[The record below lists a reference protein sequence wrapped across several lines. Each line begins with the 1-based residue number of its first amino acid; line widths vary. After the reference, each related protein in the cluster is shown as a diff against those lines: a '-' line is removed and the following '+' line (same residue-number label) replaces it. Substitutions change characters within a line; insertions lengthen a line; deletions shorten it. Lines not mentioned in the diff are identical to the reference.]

1 MKRLF
6 LSIFA
11 LGLFLFST
19 AANTKVYINPG
30 HGSWGPNCRPM
41 ATINYA
47 AGDTLGFFESNTNLW
62 KAFAMEEKLKA
73 AGGFDVKLSRRA
85 SGGSG
90 TNQWNKALS
99 TVCSEATNYGANY
112 YISIHSNAGPDGST
126 GSFANYPV
134 ILYRGYTGSPK
145 VKNSDAMA
153 KASMARLY
161 DIFYKTPKNKNGGG
175 GPEFTTSYSPSNPR
189 ITGDLSFYNTS
200 STYGYLG
207 ALKHNIPG
215 FLSEGYFHTYSPARH
230 RALNPDWCREEGI
243 RYFRGLMDY
252 YGKAGEKVGYILG
265 YVRSKTEQFS
275 HKHYIPHSS
284 SNDIY
289 KPINGAKI
297 VLRNDKEEVIK
308 CNCYPYVKRM
318 LKNQDY
324 YTTDHNYNGVFFFEN
339 LTPGQYTLYVH
350 ASGYK
355 DIVQTITVTADKTIY
370 PEIFMEKGAG
380 TEPNVAPADP
390 DIEWELNGGYV
401 PGGTVPSN
409 DELWEQF
416 KSYYLSYYNINRA
429 DQPIE
434 NVATFASAY
443 MEDIMTNE
451 KSDYKWLGDYI
462 LTIAGTISGES
473 AWRWHVHAFF
483 NCNDGTV
490 TDNQK
495 VATANFSDAGKP
507 EKWGPAYQI
516 AMGTSAALPY
526 KVTSTYTLPTPV
538 KEGYVFLGWNTK
550 ADGTG
555 ETLTTIPAGWK
566 GTLYAMWEEE
576 VPADVKWVLNGG
588 TVSITLPREITGT
601 AYTLPTP
608 KKNGYVFLGWY
619 DNANGTGIALTSLPV
634 GYKGTIYAIWRE
646 AKVTWELN
654 GGKAVKE
661 VLVSDGS
668 VKVPTNEELFTTFM
682 NDYNTYYKTSINTAS
697 YSVAKGNVA
706 NFLYNGKANFSVDIT
721 ILLQDAS
728 AGWKWLGDYL
738 QKSSTENGLPL
749 EEEVQWRYSLA
760 AFFMCG
766 TYTDYNVDFSTMGQA
781 TVWGPTYEAAHG
793 GGTKTVLEEITLPS
807 KITGN
812 AYTIPTPVKDG
823 AIFQGWYDNAAGSG
837 DKLTVLPVG
846 YDGTVYAIWDKAQV
860 VWVLNGG
867 KVLEEVTIPGNTVNV
882 PTQEELWASFKTA
895 AGLTTL
901 GTLAEITEAGAGKP
915 HTDPNTPCA
924 CRIICGKLTGA
935 ILASVFQKSEWI
947 WLRDYIITVQT
958 TLTVDDVAS
967 NAAWR
972 YAVAAFFLQTEH
984 NSWPASANFATAGK
998 PEAWGDAYQ
1007 KAHGATDSTTEWRE
1021 VTLPSAIV
1029 GEPYTI
1035 PTPVKD
1041 GDVFVGWYENNNGT
1055 GTALTVLPV
1064 GYEGTVY
1071 AIWKSGVATDIENI
1085 QLNTISTHK
1094 ILHNGQI
1101 LIIRDG
1107 KVYNMMGQQVN

>member
-99 TVCSEATNYGANY
+99 TICSEATNYGANY

-189 ITGDLSFYNTS
+189 ITGDLSFYDTS

-823 AIFQGWYDNAAGSG
+823 ATFQGWYDNAAGTG

-915 HTDPNTPCA
+915 HNEQDNPCA
-924 CRIICGKLTGA
+924 CRIICAKLLDA
-935 ILASVFQKSEWI
+935 NVNAVFALPEWA
-947 WLRDYIITVQT
+947 WLKAYIMTVQSG
-958 TLTVDDVAS
+958 LPEAS
-967 NAAWR
+967 SAAWR
-972 YAVAAFFLQTEH
+972 YAIAAFFLQSEH
-984 NSWPASANFATAGK
+984 SAWPASADFSEAGK

-1071 AIWKSGVATDIENI
+1071 AIWQSDVSTDTENI
-1085 QLNTISTHK
+1085 QVETVSVRKVL
-1094 ILHNGQI
+1094 LNGQI
-1101 LIIRDG
+1101 LIMRDG

>member
-1 MKRLF
+1 
-6 LSIFA
+6 
-11 LGLFLFST
+11 
-19 AANTKVYINPG
+19 
-30 HGSWGPNCRPM
+30 
-41 ATINYA
+41 
-47 AGDTLGFFESNTNLW
+47 
-62 KAFAMEEKLKA
+62 
-73 AGGFDVKLSRRA
+73 
-85 SGGSG
+85 
-90 TNQWNKALS
+90 
-99 TVCSEATNYGANY
+99 
-112 YISIHSNAGPDGST
+112 
-126 GSFANYPV
+126 
-134 ILYRGYTGSPK
+134 
-145 VKNSDAMA
+145 
-153 KASMARLY
+153 
-161 DIFYKTPKNKNGGG
+161 
-175 GPEFTTSYSPSNPR
+175 
-189 ITGDLSFYNTS
+189 
-200 STYGYLG
+200 
-207 ALKHNIPG
+207 
-215 FLSEGYFHTYSPARH
+215 
-230 RALNPDWCREEGI
+230 
-243 RYFRGLMDY
+243 MDY

-265 YVRSKTEQFS
+265 YVRSKTEKFS
-275 HKHYIPHSS
+275 HTYYIPYKN
-284 SNDIY
+284 SNDVY

-324 YTTDHNYNGVFFFEN
+324 YTTDHNYNGIFVFEN
-339 LTPGQYTLYVH
+339 LTHGNYTLYVH
-350 ASGYK
+350 ANGYK
-355 DIVQTITVTADKTIY
+355 DVVQTITVTADKTIY

-462 LTIAGTISGES
+462 LTIAGSISGES

-526 KVTSTYTLPTPV
+526 KVTSTYTLPTPI
-538 KEGYVFLGWNTK
+538 KEGYVFLGWFDN
-550 ADGTG
+550 ANGTG
-555 ETLTTIPAGWK
+555 TALTTIPAGWQ

-576 VPADVKWVLNGG
+576 APADVKWMLNGG
-588 TVSITLPREITGT
+588 TVSTTLPREITGT

-608 KKNGYVFLGWY
+608 KKTGYVFLGWF
-619 DNANGTGIALTSLPV
+619 DNANGTGTALSSLPV

-706 NFLYNGKANFSVDIT
+706 NFLYNGKANSSVDIT

-749 EEEVQWRYSLA
+749 EEETQWRYSLA

-781 TVWGPTYEAAHG
+781 AVWGPTYEAAHG

-823 AIFQGWYDNAAGSG
+823 ATFQGWYDNAAGSG

-915 HTDPNTPCA
+915 HTDQNNPCA
-924 CRIICGKLTGA
+924 CRIICGKLDGTMVSTVLGNA
-935 ILASVFQKSEWI
+935 EWT

-958 TLTVDDVAS
+958 TLTTDDLTT
-967 NAAWR
+967 AAWR

-998 PEAWGDAYQ
+998 PEAWGPAYQ
-1007 KAHGATDSTTEWRE
+1007 KAHGGNTSSTTEWRE

-1041 GDVFVGWYENNNGT
+1041 GDAFVGWFDNANAT
-1055 GTALTVLPV
+1055 GVALTVLPV
-1064 GYEGTVY
+1064 GYQGTVY
-1071 AIWKSGVATDIENI
+1071 AIWKSTPTSVEQIVNPVLDIHAPMYDIMGRQVDENYRGIII
-1085 QLNTISTHK
+1085 QNGHK
-1094 ILHNGQI
+1094 YL
-1101 LIIRDG
+1101 LR
-1107 KVYNMMGQQVN
+1107 